1 MGIEGVAPPKS
12 IVEKTKASSSVAAA
26 EETASSAT
34 EGVKEAIKSKV
45 AEAVDAAKTVL
56 ADTDGDGQEHNEL

>member
-1 MGIEGVAPPKS
+1 MGIEGVTPPKS
-12 IVEKTKASSSVAAA
+12 IVEKTKESSSVGAA

-45 AEAVDAAKTVL
+45 AEAVEAAKTVI